1 MCRRFA
7 QQEMLFNRMIE
18 RCGVDVGRAVRL
30 ERGEAYARAKTKC
43 LVCRASVECGQW
55 LDIEGEQAVTP
66 AFCPN
71 RVFFC
76 KCVPGQR
83 SL

>member
-1 MCRRFA
+1 
-7 QQEMLFNRMIE
+7 L
-18 RCGVDVGRAVRL
+18 
-30 ERGEAYARAKTKC
+30 
-43 LVCRASVECGQW
+43 
-55 LDIEGEQAVTP
+55 QAVTP

-71 RVFFC
+71 RAFFC